1 MKPGVHLPN
10 NVKQLEEGESF
21 CFSCH
26 PGVPCFCDCCQQL
39 ELALTPY
46 DVLRLKE
53 VFGLTGKQFLDQYAV
68 IEYEESDVFPRVY
81 LAMQNDERESCPF
94 VSENGCTVYEGR
106 PSACRTYPL
115 GRGAWLDPEGKSH
128 SSHVVIS
135 ENHCLGFAETPRQN
149 VINWE
154 KSQRLSSYNEANDQL
169 MALLQHN
176 NIRAG
181 FKPIAEQRELF
192 IQTLYHLESFKKT
205 TAENIGLVMSD
216 SALLRYA
223 INWLINELFP
233 EGKK

>member
-21 CFSCH
+21 SFSCH

-53 VFGLTGKQFLDQYAV
+53 VLGLTGKKFLDQYTV
-68 IEYEESDVFPRVY
+68 IEYEESDIFPRVY
-81 LAMQNDERESCPF
+81 LAMQNDGRESCPF

-115 GRGAWLDPEGKSH
+115 GRGAWLDPNGKNH
-128 SSHVVIS
+128 SSHVVIY
-135 ENHCLGFAETPRQN
+135 ENHCLGFAETSRQN
-149 VINWE
+149 VTNWE
-154 KSQRLSSYNEANDQL
+154 KSQGLVSYNEANDQL
-169 MALLQHN
+169 MVLLQHK

-181 FKPIAEQRELF
+181 FKPSAEQRELF
-192 IQTLYHLESFKKT
+192 IQTQYHLEPFRKT
-205 TAENIGLVMSD
+205 IAENIGLVMSD

-223 INWLINELFP
+223 ITWLINELFP
-233 EGKK
+233 EEKK